1 VSPVGQV
8 ARPAAG
14 VHARLPLPAAIRRT
28 GLEAGR
34 RPGGLPHLVLAMLSA
49 TAVLAQPG
57 PTRPEIDSASADRG
71 KRLYLQFCINC
82 HGALAK
88 GTEQGPD
95 LIRSVTVLHDK
106 SGSELGPA
114 LKKLANH
121 KRDLTSPQVAD
132 ISQFLKQRVE
142 ETIRNRNAVTP
153 PNVLTGDA
161 KAGQSYFAV
170 KCAACHSANGDL
182 AGVSKRYDPVTLQQR
197 FLFPRSGGRGAPT
210 PKRAQVT
217 VTTSSGPPVT
227 GDLERIDDFTVSLR
241 DASGEYRSFRRGP
254 QTKVEIQDP
263 YAPHNQLLDEYTD
276 RDIHNV
282 VAYLE
287 TLK

>member
-1 VSPVGQV
+1 LSLWLAV
-8 ARPAAG
+8 A
-14 VHARLPLPAAIRRT
+14 LSITPLI
-28 GLEAGR
+28 
-34 RPGGLPHLVLAMLSA
+34 
-49 TAVLAQPG
+49 AQPG
-57 PTRPEIDSASADRG
+57 PSRPEIDSSAADRG
-71 KRLYLQFCINC
+71 KRVYLQFCINC

-121 KRDLTSPQVAD
+121 KRELTNTQVAD

-142 ETIRNRNAVTP
+142 ETIKNRNAVTP

-161 KAGQSYFAV
+161 RAGQSYFTS
-170 KCAACHSANGDL
+170 KCAACHSPAGDL
-182 AGVSKRYDPVTLQQR
+182 AGIGKRYDPVTLQQR
-197 FLFPRSGGRGAPT
+197 FLFPRSGGRGAPA

-217 VTTSSGPPVT
+217 VTPTSGPPIV
-227 GDLERIDDFTVSLR
+227 GELERIDDFMVSLR
-241 DASGEYRSFRRGP
+241 DASGEYRSFRRSP
-254 QTKVEIQDP
+254 DTKVEVEDP
-263 YAPHNQLLDEYTD
+263 YAAHNQLLDEYSD
-276 RDIHNV
+276 RDMHNI
-282 VAYLE
+282 VAYLV